1 MSLRILYSVRLFSGL
16 DHPVQVGRWEPTGV
30 PTIFKVME
38 ALDQGPHALHFVL
51 SAPDGT
57 SPWIKGEDVTLTL
70 EGLRTPIDVLAG
82 QAAIPRLFGRLRSA
96 LRDLRQAWAVVRMAR
111 REKPDVIY
119 LDHANVWAAGV
130 LGRMMPGKVLFRVMG
145 VYPVMRRALDAPSLK
160 LRALRWCYRAPFGLV
175 VCSQDGSGV
184 EGWLDRALRPEV
196 PRVRV
201 INGVDPLPE
210 ASGSV
215 HPALEALPQDKTVVL
230 SVGKLEKA
238 KGADCFVEAFLKAWA
253 QDPTQ
258 LHALVVGTGSLDQ
271 ALQQRV
277 AEAGA
282 SEAVT
287 FIPRLPFAQVAEARR
302 RSDIYV
308 SLNRLG
314 NLSNANLE
322 AMLLGQ
328 CMVFPQAQPE
338 SGIDVATD
346 GLIPADAVARIP
358 HAGDTDAL
366 AAVLLALHR
375 DPAERQRMGAAI
387 RQAAEGFL
395 GSWERRIGWEL
406 SLIERLGR
414 GELTGVAPN
423 AISAPHE
430 QASGGIAP

>member
-1 MSLRILYSVRLFSGL
+1 
-16 DHPVQVGRWEPTGV
+16 
-30 PTIFKVME
+30 
-38 ALDQGPHALHFVL
+38 
-51 SAPDGT
+51 
-57 SPWIKGEDVTLTL
+57 
-70 EGLRTPIDVLAG
+70 
-82 QAAIPRLFGRLRSA
+82 
-96 LRDLRQAWAVVRMAR
+96 
-111 REKPDVIY
+111 
-119 LDHANVWAAGV
+119 
-130 LGRMMPGKVLFRVMG
+130 
-145 VYPVMRRALDAPSLK
+145 
-160 LRALRWCYRAPFGLV
+160 
-175 VCSQDGSGV
+175 
-184 EGWLDRALRPEV
+184 
-196 PRVRV
+196 
-201 INGVDPLPE
+201 
-210 ASGSV
+210 
-215 HPALEALPQDKTVVL
+215 
-230 SVGKLEKA
+230 
-238 KGADCFVEAFLKAWA
+238 
-253 QDPTQ
+253 
-258 LHALVVGTGSLDQ
+258 VVGTGSLDQ